1 MHILFLVT
9 KCTETVVSNL
19 ANQIHPFIYCQTN
32 TTETGPTSEVI
43 N

>member
-1 MHILFLVT
+1 MHLLFLVT

-19 ANQIHPFIYCQTN
+19 ANQIHPFIYCHTK
-32 TTETGPTSEVI
+32 TGSTSEVI